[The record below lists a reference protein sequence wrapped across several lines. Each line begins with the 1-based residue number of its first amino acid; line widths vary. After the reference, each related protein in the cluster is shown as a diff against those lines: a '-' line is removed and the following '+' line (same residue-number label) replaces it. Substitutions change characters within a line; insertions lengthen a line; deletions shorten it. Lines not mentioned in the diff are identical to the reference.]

1 MHVSEL
7 DTRRPGYPLDVVA
20 AVFARLL
27 RGHGVAASPA
37 ETIEVRRVLG
47 LVGARDRDVLRAA
60 LRAVCAKYAHEQAG
74 FDRAFDALFLP
85 AVTVG
90 ADDGDGAGD
99 GVEEGTGEGASS
111 DASGG
116 DVVDEADGMNAPQ
129 R

>member
-1 MHVSEL
+1 VG
-7 DTRRPGYPLDVVA
+7 TTA
-20 AVFARLL
+20 
-27 RGHGVAASPA
+27 
-37 ETIEVRRVLG
+37 G
-47 LVGARDRDVLRAA
+47 LPQNVGN
-60 LRAVCAKYAHEQAG
+60 Q
-74 FDRAFDALFLP
+74 
-85 AVTVG
+85 G